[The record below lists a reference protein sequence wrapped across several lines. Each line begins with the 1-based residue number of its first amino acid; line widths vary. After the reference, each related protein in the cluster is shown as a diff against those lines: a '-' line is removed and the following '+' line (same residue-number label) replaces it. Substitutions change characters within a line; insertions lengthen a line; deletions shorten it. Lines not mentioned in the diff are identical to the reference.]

1 QFGQQAGKVGFCLMN
16 VHCFHRRQISP
27 VSPSRQWA
35 ELDFPNPPSAPS
47 ANPNRIQI
55 HPPRVGGSKSD
66 VAAFGRKPPFESLRP
81 VCGALPSRRYGLTA
95 WAKATKLEGVL
106 FKKRWKCQKTGG

>member
-1 QFGQQAGKVGFCLMN
+1 MGGIGFSKSAVGSVCESQQDSN
-16 VHCFHRRQISP
+16 
-27 VSPSRQWA
+27 
-35 ELDFPNPPSAPS
+35 PSAPDW
-47 ANPNRIQI
+47 R
-55 HPPRVGGSKSD
+55 SKPD

-106 FKKRWKCQKTGG
+106 FKKRWKCQKTGGCIGSNKQNKIDKNVTNA